1 MLGDP
6 SHLTT
11 DQVQE
16 LLDHW
21 YARQE
26 KGSRVLHFHQVLKN
40 GELQVSTVPGSRG
53 QAKRSGNGK
62 KGRVAEQSDDD
73 GWTDA
78 SVQGRPK
85 HSGKRKKKIRI
96 DEQSDDDG
104 ETDPGGRGQAKW
116 PRKGKKKQQFEDHS
130 DEDMP
135 GDPAVSQEAKGSR
148 RGKKKVSHRDE
159 SDDTADPLEDT
170 HLPVFSKA
178 VYKTPLPVNRPR
190 PGRSSR
196 DFLAASRQVSHAI
209 ALQGSS
215 KLPDDPA
222 PDPTT
227 QPEQTP
233 LPGYVGLPD
242 ATSCLDLHP
251 STATSNHS
259 PVRQLTEDS
268 PEPAV
273 TPKFTQELQAIANAH
288 AVQYRKKV
296 FVQLREPLC

>member
-26 KGSRVLHFHQVLKN
+26 KGSRVLRFHQVLKN
-40 GELQVSTVPGSRG
+40 GELQVSTVPSSRG

-62 KGRVAEQSDDD
+62 KGRVTEQSDDD
-73 GWTDA
+73 SWTDA

-85 HSGKRKKKIRI
+85 HSGKRKKKIRVH
-96 DEQSDDDG
+96 EQSDDNG
-104 ETDPGGRGQAKW
+104 QTDPGGRGQAKL
-116 PRKGKKKQQFEDHS
+116 PGKGKKKQRFEDHS

-135 GDPAVSQEAKGSR
+135 AEEAKGSR
-148 RGKKKVSHRDE
+148 RGKKKVSCRDE

-170 HLPVFSKA
+170 HLPVFSNR

-196 DFLAASRQVSHAI
+196 DFLAASRQVSPAI

-233 LPGYVGLPD
+233 LPGHVGLPD
-242 ATSCLDLHP
+242 ATWRLDLHP
-251 STATSNHS
+251 PTATSNHS
-259 PVRQLTEDS
+259 AVRQLTEDS

-288 AVQYRKKV
+288 AVQYQKKV